1 MKKTFL
7 LMTAM
12 LLAVGSANAVD
23 WQPVDTNIPNF
34 SMYIDKDSIS
44 NVNSNE
50 CVYAIRYQIATKPEQ
65 VAYLK
70 SDAKKNY
77 IGIINAGNFEE
88 DAYKPKAVFY
98 NAHVFM
104 KPVNGDSFLNF
115 AHNYAINTLSDRTI
129 AEAKTNAFTPDSF
142 AITSSQADG
151 NIKNVSYEIKLAPKR
166 VTNATNLKEYVEE
179 TAGFI
184 NENWAPPKSGRNTQ
198 AILIVQIG
206 TDGSLLNYKFAK
218 PSGDSVMDRSI
229 IAAVEK
235 SIPFAGYSKL
245 VDSTDSLN
253 FQFVFDYKWFKKS
266 VM

>member
-1 MKKTFL
+1 MKKSFL
-7 LMTAM
+7 LLTTMFLTI
-12 LLAVGSANAVD
+12 GSANAVD

-44 NVNSNE
+44 NVSSNE
-50 CVYAIRYQIATKPEQ
+50 CVYAIRYQIAAKPEQ

-77 IGIINAGNFEE
+77 IGVINAGDFEE
-88 DAYKPKAVFY
+88 GNYKPKAVFY

-115 AHNYAINTLSDRTI
+115 AHHYAINTLADRTI

-142 AITSSQADG
+142 AAPQTDS
-151 NIKNVSYEIKLAPKR
+151 NIKNVSYEIKLAPQR
-166 VTNATNLKEYVEE
+166 VTKATNLKEYVEE
-179 TAGFI
+179 TANLI

-218 PSGDSVMDRSI
+218 PSGDATMDHSI

-235 SIPFAGYSKL
+235 TVPYAGYSKL
-245 VDSTDSLN
+245 VDSADSLN
-253 FQFVFDYKWFKKS
+253 FQFVFDYKWFQKS
-266 VM
+266 VK

>member
-1 MKKTFL
+1 MKKSFL
-7 LMTAM
+7 LLATM
-12 LLAVGSANAVD
+12 LLVVGSANAVD

-44 NVNSNE
+44 SVNSNE
-50 CVYAIRYQIATKPEQ
+50 CVYAVRYQIASKPEQ

-77 IGIINAGNFEE
+77 IGVVNAGAYEE
-88 DAYKPKAVFY
+88 SNYKPKAVFY

-104 KPVNGDSFLNF
+104 KPVGDSFLNF
-115 AHNYAINTLSDRTI
+115 AHHYAINTLADKNI
-129 AEAKTNAFTPDSF
+129 ARVNKDAFTPD
-142 AITSSQADG
+142 TPELTNLQLNENTK
-151 NIKNVSYEIKLAPKR
+151 NISYEIKLAPQK
-166 VTNATNLKEYVEE
+166 VTSATNLKEYVEE
-179 TAGFI
+179 TAGLI
-184 NENWAPPKSGRNTQ
+184 NENWAPPVSGRNTQ

-218 PSGDSVMDRSI
+218 PSGDVTMDRSI
-229 IAAVEK
+229 ITAVEK
-235 SIPFAGYSKL
+235 TVPYAGFSKL
-245 VDSTDSLN
+245 VNDEDNLN

>member
-1 MKKTFL
+1 MKKSFL
-7 LMTAM
+7 L
-12 LLAVGSANAVD
+12 LAIMFLAIGSANAVD
-23 WQPVDTNIPNF
+23 WRPIDTNIPNF
-34 SMYIDKDSIS
+34 SMYIDKDSIN

-50 CVYAIRYQIATKPEQ
+50 CVYAIRYQIAEKPEQ

-77 IGIINAGNFEE
+77 IGVINSGNFEE
-88 DAYKPKAVFY
+88 NNYKPKVIFY

-115 AHNYAINTLSDRTI
+115 AHHYAINILADRTI
-129 AEAKTNAFTPDSF
+129 AEAKKNAFTPDSF
-142 AITSSQADG
+142 AASQID
-151 NIKNVSYEIKLAPKR
+151 NNTINVSYETKLTPQR

-179 TAGFI
+179 TANLI
-184 NENWAPPKSGRNTQ
+184 NENWTPPKSGRNTQ

-218 PSGDSVMDRSI
+218 PSGDATMEHSI

-235 SIPFAGYSKL
+235 TVPYAGYAKL
-245 VDSTDSLN
+245 VDNTDSLN
-253 FQFVFDYKWFKKS
+253 FQFVFDYKWFQKS
-266 VM
+266 VK